1 MSDTQLQELLNN
13 FENANILVIGDIM
26 LDRFVYGHVDRI
38 SPESPVPVLAINR
51 EDYMLGGAGNTLA
64 NISGL
69 QAHADIIALI
79 GDDEDGEKIKAKKRD
94 MSYLMYSLNKKRIVT
109 ECKIIWIAITI
120 SPQ

>member
-79 GDDEDGEKIKAKKRD
+79 GDDEDGEKIKAK
-94 MSYLMYSLNKKRIVT
+94 
-109 ECKIIWIAITI
+109 I
-120 SPQ
+120 SILEV